1 MAEITKVYLLR
12 APLEK
17 DLLNTL
23 YFTSAANQQTYFAS
37 LAKKSYTN
45 FTYQRKDRRIRI
57 PEVYDDIADCNY
69 CMYQNTAKSNKWY
82 YAFIDRMEYVNDGMT
97 DVFIE
102 TDPIQT
108 WFFDYTVKKCFV
120 SREHVANDTYGLH
133 TLPEN
138 VQKGE
143 YIAQFKADDTIFDLS
158 TLVYVL
164 GSTVNPADASNAY
177 GGVYNGV
184 YSGVKYYRY
193 DTVADLNTA
202 LAALATAGRVEAIT
216 GLFMVPSLMAPLASQ
231 LGHAVATGST
241 VLSYDHTAY
250 VPTKIAGTYT
260 PLNNKLLTYPFCYMY
275 VDNNNGAGAIYQ
287 YELFKNVDEPGDA
300 IYFTIKAALAPGG
313 SVRLMPK
320 DYKFGPNQ
328 LAGSVNNSEGLNGGK
343 FPICNYAVDM
353 YTNWLT
359 QNSINIATSYMS
371 SAINMVGSVATGDV
385 MGALS
390 GFTGILNQMGEQY
403 KASLMPPQASGNLNS
418 GDITTS
424 ADMNKFSFYSM
435 CIREEYA
442 RIIDRYFQMFGYQV
456 NDVKTPASA
465 HRSRWWYTQTI
476 DCDIDGN
483 IPQDDAQRIK
493 DAYNNGIRFWR
504 NPAEMG
510 NYDLTNYTV

>member
-1 MAEITKVYLLR
+1 MPEITKVYLLR

-23 YFTSAANQQTYFAS
+23 YFTSAANQQAYFAS
-37 LAKKSYTN
+37 LAKKSYTD

-82 YAFIDRMEYVNDGMT
+82 YCFIDRIEYVNDGNSY
-97 DVFIE
+97 VYIE
-102 TDPIQT
+102 TDPVQT
-108 WFFDYTVKKCFV
+108 WLFDYTLKKCFV
-120 SREHVANDTYGLH
+120 AREHVENDGYGLH

-138 VQKGE
+138 VQKGD
-143 YIAQFKADDTIFDLS
+143 YIIDYKYTSTVFDLS

-164 GSTVNPADASNAY
+164 GSTVDPSDASNSY
-177 GGVYNGV
+177 GGIYNGI

-193 DTVADLNTA
+193 NSVSALNTA
-202 LAALATAGRVEAIT
+202 LDALSAAGKAEAVT
-216 GLFMVPSLMAPLASQ
+216 GLFMVPDFLAPVSSQ
-231 LGHAVATGST
+231 SSHEVITGRPVESIDERT
-241 VLSYDHTAY
+241 LY
-250 VPTKIAGTYT
+250 VPRVIDGYT
-260 PLNNKLLTYPFCYMY
+260 PLNNKLLTYPFCYLY

-287 YELFKNVDEPGDA
+287 YELFKNVEDVGDP
-300 IYFTIKAALAPGG
+300 IYFTVLAALAPGG
-313 SVRLMPK
+313 SIRLLPK
-320 DYKFGPNQ
+320 AYKEEPSLLGPQ
-328 LAGSVNNSEGLNGGK
+328 PVNSEGLNGGK

-359 QNSINIATSYMS
+359 QNSVNIAVSYLS
-371 SAINMVGSVATGDV
+371 SGINMAGGVATGNI
-385 MGALS
+385 MGAMS
-390 GFTGILNQMGEQY
+390 GFTGILSQMGEQY
-403 KASLMPPQASGNLNS
+403 KASLMPPQANGNLNS
-418 GDITTS
+418 GDVTT
-424 ADMNKFSFYSM
+424 AAGMNKFVYYGMS
-435 CIREEYA
+435 IKAEYA

-456 NDVKTPASA
+456 NDVKTPAVA

-476 DCDIDGN
+476 DCDIEGY